1 MHVGNLL
8 LGTIHIIY
16 ILQIRIFEGWNRGC
30 PITTI
35 AHNQQRFRGK
45 ESHQLGITRTMPRQL
60 DRFATLARTTAIK
73 MRGEIHCWGC
83 CRDSVVEYR
92 QQDCMRTATTATIR
106 SDARLIHIL
115 AMVPHIIEQYLGI
128 QSLNH
133 MGTVGLMRILAIFSL
148 TLSPAIQVEIYT
160 DSTHSCQGS
169 EALLLIGTIS
179 AATEMTVGTDNQRM
193 LALLGG
199 RIDGTEDMLA
209 RQGLDADILNRI
221 TIIPAYLSQNRFL
234 MNQRIHITVDTQDA
248 AHLLAYRILACF
260 KLFPVQVEC
269 LEISKHLLTLFGMAT
284 GIFIRLDLIYITILL
299 PPIEVEI
306 LADIRQG
313 FLQRIGFDAEVGIR
327 QLPTNGIH
335 IIFKADTPA
344 LRYVLH
350 HIVKTTGEM
359 PLITVLSNS
368 LWLVSVILRTCRQRH
383 ACRDKCHHYV
393 LFHHNLS

>member
-1 MHVGNLL
+1 
-8 LGTIHIIY
+8 
-16 ILQIRIFEGWNRGC
+16 
-30 PITTI
+30 
-35 AHNQQRFRGK
+35 
-45 ESHQLGITRTMPRQL
+45 
-60 DRFATLARTTAIK
+60 
-73 MRGEIHCWGC
+73 
-83 CRDSVVEYR
+83 
-92 QQDCMRTATTATIR
+92 
-106 SDARLIHIL
+106 
-115 AMVPHIIEQYLGI
+115 
-128 QSLNH
+128 

-169 EALLLIGTIS
+169 EALLLIGTVS
-179 AATEMTVGTDNQRM
+179 ATSEMTVGTDNQRM

-199 RIDGTEDMLA
+199 CIDGTEDMLA

-234 MNQRIHITVDTQDA
+234 MNQGIHITVDTQDV

-260 KLFPVQVEC
+260 KLFPVLVEC

-299 PPIEVEI
+299 PPVEVEI

-327 QLPTNGIH
+327 QLLADGIY
-335 IIFKADTPA
+335 IIFKANTPT

-350 HIVKTTGEM
+350 HIVKTAGEM
-359 PLITVLSNS
+359 PLITVLSIS
-368 LWLVSVILRTCRQRH
+368 LWLVTVILRTCRQRH

-393 LFHHNLS
+393 LFHHYLS